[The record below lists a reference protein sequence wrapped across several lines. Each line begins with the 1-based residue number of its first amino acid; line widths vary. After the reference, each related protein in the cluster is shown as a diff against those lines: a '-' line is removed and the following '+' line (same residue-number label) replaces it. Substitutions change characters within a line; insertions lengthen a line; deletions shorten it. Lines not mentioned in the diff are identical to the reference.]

1 MDSTPQDIAAEQTRL
16 LYASALMPIIVS
28 VLAAGLLVGTLW
40 TEIDQRVLLG
50 WLAALTLVSALR
62 LRILSLYSREGKDDP
77 ANQEY
82 WHLRFLVGNY
92 ISASI
97 WGFSA
102 FTIFPEHS
110 LSHQIVY
117 FMVMVG
123 MAAGGVS
130 SLCPSFRAVSG
141 FLSFILFPVI
151 LKLLLYLT
159 LPSLLK
165 AFLVLLF
172 WYVTVSG
179 SKKINLN
186 IRENIELRHASINRE
201 RVLKISEERY
211 RHIFSNAPLG
221 ILQYDANG
229 KIIDCNEELIRILGS
244 AREKLIGMNM
254 LTTLEN
260 PDLLG
265 ALRKSITSGEGY
277 FEGDYTSV
285 TGNKMT
291 PVRVFFKTIQ
301 HSEKAVS
308 GGICIVEDF
317 TEKKKSEQL
326 IKYHASYDTLTG
338 LPNRRLFLDYLGGEI
353 SRAERHD
360 YFGALLYLD
369 IDNFKTINDSLG
381 HSVGDEYLIMV
392 ASRLSEFIR
401 KEDVAARM
409 GGDEFTVV
417 FTELGSSS
425 KIAASKVRKIA
436 EELNL
441 CLSSPCKIGER
452 DLQST
457 VSIGITL
464 FPKDEKGVDDILK
477 QADTAMYRAKAAGR
491 NEICFF
497 LPSMQEAADEKL
509 HLSTELRQ
517 ALKQD
522 ELYLCYQPQ
531 TDIGGKLIGAE
542 ALLRW
547 NHPRRGMIPPDV
559 FIAIAEET
567 GLMQDIGQWVLR
579 AACRKIKEWST
590 AGLLREDQTISVN
603 ISGIEIASPDFV
615 SQIMRTLNETGADP
629 HHLGIELTE
638 SSLVSTGMDIV
649 GRMMKVQE
657 LGVKF
662 SVDDFGT
669 GYSSLNY
676 LKSLPLHTLK
686 IDRSFVNDIN
696 SSEDD
701 VILVDTIIMM
711 ARNLG
716 LEVIAEGVETERELV
731 YLNRQGCFI
740 YQGFYF
746 SKPVIE
752 ELFVKMLRQGRIPSE
767 IKIPAEI
774 TTV

>member
-1 MDSTPQDIAAEQTRL
+1 
-16 LYASALMPIIVS
+16 MPIVVS

-40 TEIDQRVLLG
+40 TEIDQRILLG

-62 LRILSLYSREGKDDP
+62 LRILSLYSRAGKDDP
-77 ANQEY
+77 ATQEH

-130 SLCPSFRAVSG
+130 SLCPSFRAVAG

-159 LPSLLK
+159 LTSLLK

-186 IRENIELRHASINRE
+186 IRENIELRHASIKRE

-221 ILQYDANG
+221 ILQYDKDG
-229 KIIDCNEELIRILGS
+229 KIIDCNEELLRILGS

-260 PDLLG
+260 PDLLE

-277 FEGDYTSV
+277 FEGDYASV
-285 TGNKMT
+285 TGNKAT

-392 ASRLSEFIR
+392 ATRLSEFIR

-417 FTELGSSS
+417 FTELGTSS

-509 HLSTELRQ
+509 HLSNELRQ

-531 TDIGGKLIGAE
+531 TDIGGNLIGAE

-547 NHPRRGMIPPDV
+547 QHPRRGMIPPEV

-590 AGLLREDQTISVN
+590 AGLMREAQTISVN

-615 SQIMRTLNETGADP
+615 SQIMRTLDETGADP

-649 GRMMKVQE
+649 GRMMRVQE

-662 SVDDFGT
+662 SVDDLGT

-676 LKSLPLHTLK
+676 LKSLHLHTLK

-696 SSEDD
+696 SGEDY

-746 SKPVIE
+746 SKPVE
-752 ELFVKMLRQGRIPSE
+752 EKLFVKMLRQGRIQSE

-774 TTV
+774 SAL